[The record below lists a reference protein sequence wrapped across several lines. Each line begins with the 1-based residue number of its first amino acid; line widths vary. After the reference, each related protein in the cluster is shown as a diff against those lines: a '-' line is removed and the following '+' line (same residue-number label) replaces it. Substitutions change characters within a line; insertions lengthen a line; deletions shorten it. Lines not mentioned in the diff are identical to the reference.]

1 LTTIVPEPR
10 RRPIAAAL
18 PSSLRA
24 VIAEEMPGAVSIVR
38 DLLRRQHFDHAFA
51 LRLFAIARDG
61 NESHELRCL
70 AALALEH
77 QFRLTQLPNREPF
90 SPRGFLRGEKV
101 PKADEGGRLA
111 GKPMSRELLRAIG
124 IDERVDQVSTRIARN
139 ETIHKNLRSGPA
151 GLRAFLRH
159 TRRECRLFFARYAFT
174 PAEVVARIRMQ
185 TRTTPGKRD
194 FPPLV
199 HPCNVGEA
207 AEAMAMLP
215 AYEREIV
222 RLLIES
228 QDIYWVDESTPSSL
242 NALVEYPAGAVVL
255 VVKPPG
261 SDLEIEIKRAGVRG
275 PHAAD
280 ICYRDESGA
289 IVPRHHHLWGVSR
302 GNYLRFE
309 AANSALLTRVHRL
322 ALGTEAPIPRVV
334 TLTQIE
340 SIPGGVSL
348 LAHFDHP
355 SRRES
360 LLAALETVDRPELV
374 TPPRYPARRFLEATT
389 PSQAILVGT
398 TSFRL
403 DRLQVYLTDGVP
415 FDGDAG
421 ELLDEIID
429 NYTPPPGPYDS
440 HEQHVAAAFAHN
452 RTAADRTYIS
462 ILSQIGRFWGAAL
475 GMRAGSGG
483 ESFVT
488 RNAGLRKVWLEGR
501 WQVRFISMDHDGM
514 NVAGRKQRHF
524 NAPKDVNAFVLD
536 LVHILGGPIG
546 RRFFPGEIGALKATY
561 RVSPSIASKGLDSFR
576 TALRESYTRTLRAM
590 TTDPRIRHLFHADF
604 IDTIRE
610 WDRAVIDFVRNAR
623 DAESRLRWRRRT
635 RTRLRRR
642 GLPPQ
647 VIDQYVKTVLGYKD
661 VLPWFVG
668 MYESAEGAA
677 KRSAVGSTAVPP
689 PARRQSGLHS

>member
-1 LTTIVPEPR
+1 LTSIVSEPR
-10 RRPIAAAL
+10 RRPIAAAF

-38 DLLRRQHFDHAFA
+38 DLLRREHFDLPFA
-51 LRLFAIARDG
+51 LRLFAISRDA
-61 NESHELRCL
+61 NESHEIRCL

-77 QFRLTQLPNREPF
+77 QFRLTQLPHRQQ
-90 SPRGFLRGEKV
+90 FLR
-101 PKADEGGRLA
+101 A
-111 GKPMSRELLRAIG
+111 MN
-124 IDERVDQVSTRIARN
+124 IDERADQIRIRIARN
-139 ETIHKNLRSGPA
+139 ESIHRNLRSGSA
-151 GLRAFLRH
+151 GLRTFLRH

-174 PAEVVARIRMQ
+174 PAEVVAKIRMQ

-199 HPCNVGEA
+199 HPCNVDEA
-207 AEAMAMLP
+207 AHALATLP
-215 AYEREIV
+215 PYEREIV
-222 RLLIES
+222 RLLIEE
-228 QDIYWVDESTPSSL
+228 QAIYWVDESTPQSL

-280 ICYRDESGA
+280 IRYRDESGT

-309 AANSALLTRVHRL
+309 AANSALLARVHRL
-322 ALGTEAPIPRVV
+322 ALGTEAPVPRVV
-334 TLTQIE
+334 TMNRIE

-360 LLAALETVDRPELV
+360 LLAALENVDRPELL
-374 TPPRYPARRFLEATT
+374 TPPRFPARRFIEATT

-403 DRLQVYLTDGVP
+403 DRLQAYLTDGIT
-415 FDGDAG
+415 FDGEAD

-429 NYTPPPGPYDS
+429 NYTPPPGTYDS
-440 HEQHVAAAFAHN
+440 HEQHVAAAFANN
-452 RTAADRTYIS
+452 RDAADRTYIS

-488 RNAGLRKVWLEGR
+488 RNAGLRKVWSDNR

-536 LVHILGGPIG
+536 MVHILGGPIG
-546 RRFFPGEIGALKATY
+546 RRFFPGEVGALKAIY
-561 RVSPSIASKGLDSFR
+561 RVSSPVASKGLASFR
-576 TALRESYTRTLRAM
+576 TALSESYTRTLYAM
-590 TTDPRIRHLFHADF
+590 STDRRIRDLFHHDF
-604 IDTIRE
+604 IDNIRE
-610 WDRAVIDFVRNAR
+610 WDRAVVDFVRNVR
-623 DAESRLRWRRRT
+623 DDDSKLRWRGRT
-635 RTRLRRR
+635 RARLRRR
-642 GLPPQ
+642 GLPKEI
-647 VIDQYVKTVLGYKD
+647 IDQYVKTVLGYKD

-668 MYESAEGAA
+668 MYEAASVA

-689 PARRQSGLHS
+689 PARRQLGLHS

>member
-1 LTTIVPEPR
+1 MTTIVSEPR

-18 PSSLRA
+18 PSSLRT
-24 VIAEEMPGAVSIVR
+24 VIAEEMPGAASIVR
-38 DLLRRQHFDHAFA
+38 DLLRREQFDHSFA
-51 LRLFAIARDG
+51 LRLFALARDA

-77 QFRLTQLPNREPF
+77 QFRFTQLPNREPF

-101 PKADEGGRLA
+101 PKADEGGKLA
-111 GKPMSRELLRAIG
+111 QKLLRVMN
-124 IDERVDQVSTRIARN
+124 IDERIDHIQLRIARN
-139 ETIHKNLRSGPA
+139 EHIHQQLRHGPA
-151 GLRAFLRH
+151 GLRTFLRH

-174 PAEVVARIRMQ
+174 PAEVVAAIKAR
-185 TRTTPGKRD
+185 TRQTPGKRD

-199 HPCNVGEA
+199 HPCNVSEA
-207 AEAMAMLP
+207 SEAMAMLP
-215 AYEREIV
+215 PYEREIV
-222 RLLIES
+222 RLLIEE
-228 QDIYWVDESTPSSL
+228 QAIYWVDEKTPQTINSL
-242 NALVEYPAGAVVL
+242 IEYPTGSVVL

-275 PHAAD
+275 EHAAD
-280 ICYRDESGA
+280 IRYRDESGA

-302 GNYLRFE
+302 GDYLRFE
-309 AANSALLTRVHRL
+309 TANSALLARVHRL

-334 TLTQIE
+334 TLSRIE

-360 LLAALETVDRPELV
+360 LLVALESADRPELV
-374 TPPRYPARRFLEATT
+374 TSPRFPARRFLEATT

-403 DRLQVYLTDGVP
+403 DRLQAYLSENVA

-429 NYTPPPGPYDS
+429 NYMPPPGNYQS
-440 HEQHVAAAFAHN
+440 NEQHVAAAFAHN
-452 RTAADRTYIS
+452 RAAADRTYIS
-462 ILSQIGRFWGAAL
+462 ILGQIGRFWGAVL

-488 RNAGLRKVWLEGR
+488 RNAGLRKVWLDNR

-536 LVHILGGPIG
+536 MVHILGGPIG
-546 RRFFPGEIGALKATY
+546 RKFFPGEIGALKSIY
-561 RVSPSIASKGLDSFR
+561 RVSATIASKGLAEFR
-576 TALRESYTRTLRAM
+576 AALRASYTRTLHAM
-590 TTDPRIRHLFHADF
+590 STDRRIRDLFHRDF
-604 IDTIRE
+604 INNIRE
-610 WDRAVIDFVRNAR
+610 WDHAVVDFVRNAR
-623 DAESRLRWRRRT
+623 GEESQLRWRRRT
-635 RTRLRRR
+635 RARLRRR
-642 GLPPQ
+642 GMPADI
-647 VIDQYVKTVLGYKD
+647 IDQYVTTVLAYKD

-668 MYESAEGAA
+668 MYEEAA
-677 KRSAVGSTAVPP
+677 SYRAHTAPL
-689 PARRQSGLHS
+689 SS